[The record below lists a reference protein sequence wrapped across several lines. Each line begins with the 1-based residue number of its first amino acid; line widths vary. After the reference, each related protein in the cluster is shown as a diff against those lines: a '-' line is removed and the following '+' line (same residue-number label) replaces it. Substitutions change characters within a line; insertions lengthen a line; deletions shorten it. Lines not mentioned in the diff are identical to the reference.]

1 MNTYQNNSKQNPN
14 AVAAVKTL
22 PVKIVRGY
30 WPLDGGAKLPAGTET
45 ELPIEEARGLIADG
59 VAVRNDALPA

>member
-1 MNTYQNNSKQNPN
+1 MTYSNNVKQNPN
-14 AVAAVKTL
+14 QKVEVKTL
-22 PVKIVRGY
+22 PVKMVRGY

-45 ELPIEEARGLIADG
+45 ELPLDEAKGLIADG

>member
-1 MNTYQNNSKQNPN
+1 VNTHHNPKQNPN
-14 AVAAVKTL
+14 AAPVVRTL

-30 WPLDGGAKLPAGTET
+30 WPLDGGAKIPAGTET
-45 ELPIEEARGLIADG
+45 ELPLDEAKGLIADG